1 MDNSEDKD
9 QTMGEAENTL
19 GPHHAIEGTAP
30 VGVTES
36 TIPTPA
42 ESTESSSP
50 ATAADQSTSADVASP
65 SPSFQG
71 DAIQHSQSAPSKPPA
86 PALAQPLKRRPRRT
100 GQPLHIL
107 LQDCGKQASGNI
119 GAISDISRQTFTE
132 HILGYL
138 CKKSPDEIKA
148 IVSDKKALAA
158 DLRNYSNEFVL
169 TSARDRVISEVDD
182 QGKELL
188 KDVDPERD
196 VIKQRF
202 EDESS
207 VFKSYDDAIHDIRVD
222 LYFEG
227 IKPRKQES
235 EEDADEVA
243 ARNLELNTVLDI
255 WDQFHKRVEVE
266 PKRGGR
272 ATQSPFP
279 SRGGRPSG
287 PPGTRPHPYAP
298 YRSPVP
304 GPGPGP
310 ALGPTPPHYGPPF
323 AGPPPVSGPPFRDPR
338 AHHRGYHERSPYREE
353 YYPDRREDYRRP
365 DYDRRDPR
373 DHLTGMRPPGP
384 GPMGRPDVRD
394 MRDMRD
400 PREFRDR
407 PGSRGDGPF
416 GAGGGRYDDRRR
428 DRPDISN
435 APPPRDNRHS
445 GPNSATSSP
454 LVAHPSL
461 PPRPQN
467 GHYDG
472 ASASHGPHQ
481 AANPM
486 YPQQYPPGAHQQPPQ
501 MDLQA
506 AQAAYGAY
514 GQPQGYPAPG
524 QVDYSGYSYSGYGQ
538 DAQHAY
544 AYPSAAAA
552 GWDMSGAS
560 AASAAAQFGAGL
572 QLLPFSSD
580 QPGRHKAVPLPTDFM
595 SGPSDAPRLS
605 MPEPHEILGTIR
617 GVIIRDAQGN
627 IGLCQYHF
635 TQAS

>member
-1 MDNSEDKD
+1 MDNSEEKD
-9 QTMGEAENTL
+9 QTITEVE
-19 GPHHAIEGTAP
+19 GPMDASQSTQEDTIPT
-30 VGVTES
+30 GVTES

-50 ATAADQSTSADVASP
+50 TTALDHTMSVDVASP
-65 SPSFQG
+65 SPSNQG
-71 DAIQHSQSAPSKPPA
+71 ESTQHSRSASVKSSTP
-86 PALAQPLKRRPRRT
+86 
-100 GQPLHIL
+100 
-107 LQDCGKQASGNI
+107 
-119 GAISDISRQTFTE
+119 

-138 CKKSPDEIKA
+138 CKKTPEEIKA
-148 IVSDKKALAA
+148 IVSDKKALAV

-169 TSARDRVISEVDD
+169 TSARDRVVVEVDD
-182 QGKELL
+182 EGKELL

-243 ARNLELNTVLDI
+243 SRNLELNTVLEI
-255 WDQFHKRVEVE
+255 WDQFHKRVDVE

-272 ATQSPFP
+272 ATQTPYP
-279 SRGGRPSG
+279 SRGGRLAG
-287 PPGTRPHPYAP
+287 PPGTRPHPYSP
-298 YRSPVP
+298 YRSP

-310 ALGPTPPHYGPPF
+310 APGPAPPHYAPPF
-323 AGPPPVSGPPFRDPR
+323 AGPPPMNGPPFRDPR
-338 AHHRGYHERSPYREE
+338 GHHRGYHERSPYREE
-353 YYPDRREDYRRP
+353 YYPDRRDDYRRP

-373 DHLTGMRPPGP
+373 DGMRPGP
-384 GPMGRPDVRD
+384 GPMGRPDPRD

-400 PREFRDR
+400 PRDFRDR
-407 PGSRGDGPF
+407 PPPPGARGEGPF
-416 GAGGGRYDDRRR
+416 GPAGGRYDDRRR

-435 APPPRDNRHS
+435 APPPRDNRIA
-445 GPNSATSSP
+445 GPNGATSSP

-472 ASASHGPHQ
+472 VSAPHGSHQ
-481 AANPM
+481 AVNPM
-486 YPQQYPPGAHQQPPQ
+486 YPQHYPAGAHQQPPH
-501 MDLQA
+501 MDPQA
-506 AQAAYGAY
+506 AQANYGAY
-514 GQPQGYPAPG
+514 AQPQGYPAPG
-524 QVDYSGYSYSGYGQ
+524 QADYSGYQYAGYGQ
-538 DAQHAY
+538 DAQQAY
-544 AYPSAAAA
+544 AYPTA

-560 AASAAAQFGAGL
+560 AATAATQQFGGAL
-572 QLLPFSSD
+572 QLVPFNSN

-635 TQAS
+635 TQAT